1 MTLSRDPAFHL
12 RGVTI
17 IEVLVASLLVM
28 MGLGGIFAIN
38 TRCLHLL
45 RSTRQVAASS
55 QMLQQRMETLREKPW
70 PEVSNSTALAQLMRT
85 PTESEKELAD
95 AGVVEAITV
104 SVPPTVD
111 AIAKDK
117 VRAFTVLRQRGT
129 TQIPDPGDLGAE
141 PLLLVE
147 IVLTWRGIQKDQQR
161 RQRTMIC
168 RTGLTRSGIF
178 GSTFG
183 RPSLTTPG
191 LTTPAPTTLT
201 GGLGISP

>member
-1 MTLSRDPAFHL
+1 MTSSRDPAFHL

-17 IEVLVASLLVM
+17 IEVLVASMLII

-45 RSTRQVAASS
+45 RATRHVAASS
-55 QMLQQRMETLREKPW
+55 QMLQQRMETLRAKPW
-70 PEVSNSTALAQLMRT
+70 PEVSNSTALAQLLRT

-104 SVPPTVD
+104 TVPPSVD
-111 AIAKDK
+111 GTDL
-117 VRAFTVLRQRGT
+117 RTMPSFTVLRQRGN
-129 TQIPDPGDLGAE
+129 TQIPKPGDFASE

-178 GSTFG
+178 GSPFG
-183 RPSLTTPG
+183 RPG
-191 LTTPAPTTLT
+191 LATPAPTMLT
-201 GGLGISP
+201 GGLGIGQ